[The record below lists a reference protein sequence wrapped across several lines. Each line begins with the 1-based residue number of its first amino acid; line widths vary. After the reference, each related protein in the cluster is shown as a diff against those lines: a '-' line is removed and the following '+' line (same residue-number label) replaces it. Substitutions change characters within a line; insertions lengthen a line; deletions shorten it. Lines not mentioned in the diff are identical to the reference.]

1 MAINKENY
9 PEYFLDFFEGRLSEA
24 DKADIFVFLD
34 AHPEL
39 KEEFEAFDMV
49 GLIPDTV
56 AFPDRESLKRGM
68 VTPANYEWYFAA
80 YVEGDLSDDERAAVD
95 YFASGSAEMAREL
108 RIMQLSVLGTDQ
120 AVAFPGKSSLKHH
133 VLASAKPPVEA
144 AAGADVSAAASASK
158 AFASDTFESET
169 AKSGVS
175 ASKDSASDISDS
187 SSGSTVHGGRRLF
200 LARTWYY
207 ISAAAVVLW
216 LAGLFFLR
224 TPDPAIHNLVSD
236 LPAVEEADKPKA
248 VADVPSPARRLEEAV
263 TRPAEALSRPAETI
277 SRPAEAVS
285 RPEEAVT
292 RPEEAVTRPEEAL
305 SRPAE
310 ALSRPAETISR
321 PAEALSRPEEA
332 MSRPEEALSRPAEA
346 MSRQEEALT
355 HMAVVITPTDR
366 RTVAQAEARNMAEP
380 SSRELES
387 ESSGYYSPIPQQSHL
402 IAAAMTSL
410 QPVNTRQAVS
420 RSEPVSQY
428 ASYEAIEYKT
438 EFAYWSQSMLP
449 ATLYTEEEYRLIAQQ
464 SPEETGL
471 TQLALSNLQKA
482 LPVDFSKVDDHLSQ
496 GRIPLKELAGRGLAE
511 LGVIAT
517 NALGIERETD
527 DQGRTLAIRAG
538 DIFEARR
545 SNR

>member
-1 MAINKENY
+1 MIMAINKENY

-321 PAEALSRPEEA
+321 PAEA
-332 MSRPEEALSRPAEA
+332 

>member
-1 MAINKENY
+1 MIMAINKENY

-263 TRPAEALSRPAETI
+263 TRPEEALSRPAETI
-277 SRPAEAVS
+277 SRPAEA
-285 RPEEAVT
+285 
-292 RPEEAVTRPEEAL
+292 
-305 SRPAE
+305 
-310 ALSRPAETISR
+310 
-321 PAEALSRPEEA
+321 
-332 MSRPEEALSRPAEA
+332 

-355 HMAVVITPTDR
+355 HTAVVITPTDR